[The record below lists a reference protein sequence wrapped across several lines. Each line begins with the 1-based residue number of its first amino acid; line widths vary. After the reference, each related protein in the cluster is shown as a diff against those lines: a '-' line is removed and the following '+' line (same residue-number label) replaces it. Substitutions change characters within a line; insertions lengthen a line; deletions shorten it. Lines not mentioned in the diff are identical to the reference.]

1 MAADDSIQTRRD
13 PMTRSNLLYLVIGV
27 LVVTVAVLGY
37 QVYQAKKE
45 PKGIELKINERGVS
59 IETK

>member
-1 MAADDSIQTRRD
+1 
-13 PMTRSNLLYLVIGV
+13 MTRSNLLYLVIGV